1 MEKIEKKLL
10 AKYINKSGDNTIR
23 VEVEDVKKHPK
34 YKKYLKKTKK
44 YLVHISSSDFDTS
57 KLSIGDKV
65 LIKSTRP
72 ISKRKSFVF
81 LKKISEVSQ

>member
-1 MEKIEKKLL
+1 MEKTEKKLL

-23 VEVEDVKKHPK
+23 VEVEDVKKHSK
-34 YKKYLKKTKK
+34 YKKYLKRTKK
-44 YLVHISSSDFDTS
+44 YLVHISTSDFDTN

-72 ISKRKSFVF
+72 ISKQKSFVF
-81 LKKISEVSQ
+81 LKKISEVAQ

>member
-1 MEKIEKKLL
+1 MEKKLL

>member
-23 VEVEDVKKHPK
+23 VEVEGIKKHPK
-34 YKKYLKKTKK
+34 YKKYLKRTKK
-44 YLVHISSSDFDTS
+44 YLVHISSSDLDTS

-81 LKKISEVSQ
+81 LKKISEVPQ

>member
-1 MEKIEKKLL
+1 MEKIKKKLL

-34 YKKYLKKTKK
+34 YKKYLNRTKK
-44 YLVHISSSDFDTS
+44 YLVHISSSDFDANE
-57 KLSIGDKV
+57 LSIGDKV

-72 ISKRKSFVF
+72 ISKHKSFIF
-81 LKKISEVSQ
+81 LEKISEVAQ